1 MLSSVYTYMFGS
13 SNKNTKET
21 QMPQERDY
29 VLFYNNQRFPMRGL
43 SPRNAFE
50 RAKYELT
57 LKNISLDAHYYDVNN
72 QILAL

>member
-1 MLSSVYTYMFGS
+1 MISKLYNYLFNTITIQQ
-13 SNKNTKET
+13 NK
-21 QMPQERDY
+21 ERDY
-29 VLFYNNQRFPMRGL
+29 VLFYNNQLFPMRGL

-57 LKNISLDAHYYDVNN
+57 LKNISLDAHYYDINN